1 MCVKRA
7 YVPESNSPYIVNRV
21 CIHMLCVPVCVCV
34 CARFPCVDSLLYTQ
48 ALLYC
53 SVCEPMVA
61 MALRRFQSE

>member
-34 CARFPCVDSLLYTQ
+34 CVRVSPVSIHSCTHRRYFTAAFVSL
-48 ALLYC
+48 
-53 SVCEPMVA
+53 
-61 MALRRFQSE
+61 R

>member
-21 CIHMLCVPVCVCV
+21 CIHMSLRSRVCV

-53 SVCEPMVA
+53 SVCEPTVA